1 LQERTIL
8 CDSRFDKAAMLNSC
22 KINAAGR
29 RSAAGMIHISAAIR
43 TEMTCIAT
51 VLTSA
56 RNTED
61 TDS

>member
-29 RSAAGMIHISAAIR
+29 RSAAGVIHISAAIAGSAAR
-43 TEMTCIAT
+43 PGIK
-51 VLTSA
+51 VLV
-56 RNTED
+56 R
-61 TDS
+61 